1 MKRKALG
8 RGLSA
13 LLSDAPVGPAEMNKK
28 VEDIPLFL
36 IEANKMQPRK
46 HFNEDALFE
55 LSESI
60 RSQGILQ
67 PLLVRALPDN
77 ADGYQV
83 LAGER
88 RLRAARM
95 AELPC
100 APCIVLDADET
111 QVMEIALVEN
121 IQRSDLTPVEEA
133 HAFKYLADRF
143 ALTQEEIS
151 KKVGKSRESIANSLR
166 ILQLPP
172 DILAALDCGLLSAG
186 HAKVMLSLKES
197 PFLQTIFQRVVE
209 ESLSVRETE
218 RVVREITNPSP
229 KSADSAVKAPPK
241 EENVHIAALQKSL
254 ETTFQTKVN
263 VKMKGKKKGSIE
275 IQFYDLDQ
283 LDTLLSL
290 WKVRV

>member
-13 LLSDAPVGPAEMNKK
+13 LLSDAPVESDEMGKK
-28 VEDIPLFL
+28 IEEIPLYL

-46 HFNEDALFE
+46 YFNEDALAE
-55 LSESI
+55 LAESI

-67 PLLVRALPDN
+67 PLLVRTLPDN
-77 ADGYQV
+77 SDGYQV

-95 AELPC
+95 AELPS

-111 QVMEIALVEN
+111 RVMEIALVEN
-121 IQRSDLTPVEEA
+121 IQRSDLTPIEEA
-133 HAFKYLADRF
+133 YAYKHLADRF
-143 ALTQEEIS
+143 ALTQEEIA

-172 DILAALDCGLLSAG
+172 EILGALDAGLVSAG
-186 HAKVMLSLKES
+186 HAKALLSLKDS
-197 PFLQTIFQRVVE
+197 PLLSSLFKRIVE

-218 RVVREITNPSP
+218 RLVREITDPAP
-229 KSADSAVKAPPK
+229 KNEASAVKPAQK
-241 EENVHIAALQKSL
+241 EENIHIAALVKSL
-254 ETTFQTKVN
+254 ETAFQTKVN
-263 VKMKGKKKGSIE
+263 IKMKGKKKGSIE

-283 LDTLLSL
+283 LDSLLSQ